1 MIKNSI
7 STINKKSSKDK
18 FKKMKNYTFQTGKR
32 ESKSQMMLISSH
44 SSNYKYRTE
53 NLRPMKFSNG
63 LLSLFMENLKLNIIS
78 LTLFSKSLK
87 EIKAKILK
95 KDSEKLTQVLL
106 NKKPKLNQPIFWKVI
121 HKLSLV
127 QNLVALS
134 PKLKKSEI

>member
-106 NKKPKLNQPIFWKVI
+106 NKKPKLNQPIF
-121 HKLSLV
+121 
-127 QNLVALS
+127 
-134 PKLKKSEI
+134 